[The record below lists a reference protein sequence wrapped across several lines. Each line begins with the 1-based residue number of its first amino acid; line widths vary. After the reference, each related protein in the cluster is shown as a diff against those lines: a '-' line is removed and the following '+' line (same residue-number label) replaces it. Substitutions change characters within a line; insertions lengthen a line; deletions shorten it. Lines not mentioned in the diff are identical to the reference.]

1 MLSKTDY
8 NLRKS
13 ALKRQYQEAIQS
25 VDTTDLMQ
33 NPFIAEGIQKME
45 AKRALRGRGLYEG
58 RGAYSGMKFIKDIRK
73 AGRILGTNKV
83 TTGLMNR
90 LVGSGMYSGRGAYSA
105 NELMSGSDL
114 SSPSIDAIGDETGSI
129 VISNREYIGDIYGP
143 STTGTFNVTSFPLN
157 PGLEQTFPWLSQ
169 IAANYE
175 EYEFVQLVFDFQSSI
190 QDVNSSN
197 GQVGTIIAA
206 TNYNASQPVFT
217 DKPSMAAYYGSQSS
231 KTTDDLCHGVEC
243 DPAKLSGSEGS
254 YVRVNPV
261 LVGESLKEYDHG
273 NFQLATHN
281 IPSSMLNGTLG
292 ELYVTYKVLLR
303 KPKFLTGRGLAITR
317 ALFVSNTSETYLL
330 PFGAASGANLL
341 KGQQNNLNVA
351 VTLAS
356 GSIKLTFPAYFAGN
370 VQIQFNS
377 EGSGFTGSMFAN
389 PDSGASPAVITGQL
403 SRSNDMYGATLSSG
417 DSPTWVT
424 NTDSSTSSIW
434 IFHIRL
440 QPATN
445 ATDNSILLNLGW
457 TAGTPTQSSLDICE
471 YNSSFN
477 GSSGAPTLVNSA
489 GTVVV
494 P

>member
-13 ALKRQYQEAIQS
+13 ALKRQYHEALAS
-25 VDTTDLMQ
+25 VDTSSLMA
-33 NPFIAEGIQKME
+33 NPFVSEGIQKME
-45 AKRALRGRGLYEG
+45 AKRALSGRGLYEG
-58 RGAYSGMKFIKDIRK
+58 RGAYSGMKFLRDVRK

-83 TTGLMNR
+83 TTGLMHK
-90 LVGSGMYSGRGAYSA
+90 LVGSGMYSGRGAYESS
-105 NELMSGSDL
+105 NELMAGSDL
-114 SSPSIDAIGDETGSI
+114 SSAMISSAGDETGSI
-129 VISNREYIGDIYGP
+129 VISNREYVGDMYGP
-143 STTGTFNVTSFPLN
+143 PTTGTFNLTSFPLN

-169 IAANYE
+169 LAANYE
-175 EYEFVQLVFDFQSSI
+175 EYEFIQLVFEFKSSI

-231 KTTDDLCHGVEC
+231 KTTDDLIHGVEC
-243 DPAKLSGSEGS
+243 DPSKLSGAVGQ

-273 NFQLATHN
+273 LFQLATHN
-281 IPSSMLNGTLG
+281 IPTAMLNGTLG

-317 ALFVSNTSETYLL
+317 CLYVSGGSESTAYPLGTTAL
-330 PFGAASGANLL
+330 LL

-351 VTLAS
+351 FVLNN
-356 GSIKLTFPAYFAGN
+356 GNIKITFPAYFAGS
-370 VQIQFNS
+370 VEIKLAID
-377 EGSGFTGSMFAN
+377 GSSLTGSIFT
-389 PDSGASPAVITGQL
+389 PASTVLTGQVSL
-403 SRSNDMYGATLSSG
+403 ISDIYAANLLG
-417 DSPTWVT
+417 DAP
-424 NTDSSTSSIW
+424 NYYIAADSSTNSVLI
-434 IFHIRL
+434 IHAKI

-445 ATDNSILLNLGW
+445 ATDNSIQIFNGY
-457 TAGTPTQSSLDICE
+457 TAGTVTQGSVDICE

-477 GSSGAPTLVNSA
+477 GTSGAPVLVNSA